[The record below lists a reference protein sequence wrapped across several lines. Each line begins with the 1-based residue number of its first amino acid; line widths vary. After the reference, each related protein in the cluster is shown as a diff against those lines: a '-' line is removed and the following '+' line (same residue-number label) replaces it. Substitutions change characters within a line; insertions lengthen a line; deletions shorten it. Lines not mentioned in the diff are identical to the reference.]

1 MLKQL
6 RLVFIGLFFG
16 LFVIACGGET
26 DDAATATD
34 DNTTNDTAVVPED
47 DATVEDNAEAASE
60 GSADS
65 ANQSGITSGM
75 TEDEVISKLGEPDI
89 KETYSIDKLEVGQY
103 EWHSDEGI
111 TSVQLHN
118 GEVTYSRFIPDS
130 E

>member
-6 RLVFIGLFFG
+6 RLVLVGLFFG
-16 LFVIACGGET
+16 LFIIACGGET
-26 DDAATATD
+26 DDAAPAAEDSTS
-34 DNTTNDTAVVPED
+34 NDEAMVTENA
-47 DATVEDNAEAASE
+47 AEDNAEADTSE
-60 GSADS
+60 SA
-65 ANQSGITSGM
+65 ITSGM
-75 TEDEVISKLGEPDI
+75 TEDEVISELGEPDI

-118 GEVTYSRFIPDS
+118 GEVTYSRFIPAS